1 MPVREAESYPG
12 VVDPVTALLSGL
24 GLSGSAG
31 LNAYVPLLVVGLL
44 GRFGVIDLS
53 SPYDSIE
60 STPALVVLGLLFA
73 VEFFADKIPGVDSVN
88 DVVQTVIR
96 PLAGAVLMAGSLG
109 ITTHLP
115 TWVGVVAGLL
125 VAGGVHATKAV
136 ARPAINVGTVGVG
149 GPIVS
154 TVEDAVAVVTSV
166 LAVLAPLLMVVFV
179 IAVVVVAYRRV
190 SRWRAARAA
199 AAQSTVV

>member
-1 MPVREAESYPG
+1 
-12 VVDPVTALLSGL
+12 VDPVTALLSGL

-44 GRFGVIDLS
+44 GRFGVIDLP

-73 VEFFADKIPGVDSVN
+73 VEFFADKVPGVDSVN
-88 DVVQTVIR
+88 DVVQTVVR

-154 TVEDAVAVVTSV
+154 TVEDAVAFVTSV

-179 IAVVVVAYRRV
+179 VVVVVVVYRRV
-190 SRWRAARAA
+190 SRWRAARAESA
-199 AAQSTVV
+199 AARPS

>member
-1 MPVREAESYPG
+1 M
-12 VVDPVTALLSGL
+12 DPVTALLSGL

-44 GRFGVIDLS
+44 GRFGVVDLP

-73 VEFFADKIPGVDSVN
+73 VEFFADKVPGVDTVN
-88 DVVQTVIR
+88 DVVQTVVR

-109 ITTHLP
+109 ISTHLP
-115 TWVGVVAGLL
+115 TWVGVVAGLV
-125 VAGGVHATKAV
+125 VAGSVHATKAV
-136 ARPAINVGTVGVG
+136 ARPAINVSTVGVG
-149 GPIVS
+149 GPVVS
-154 TVEDAVAVVTSV
+154 VVEDVVAFVTSV

-179 IAVVVVAYRRV
+179 VVVVVVVYRRV
-190 SRWRAARAA
+190 SRWRTARSRAGAAS
-199 AAQSTVV
+199 ST

>member
-1 MPVREAESYPG
+1 MEAPTYPG

-44 GRFGVIDLS
+44 DRFDVVHLPA
-53 SPYDSIE
+53 PYDSIS
-60 STPALVVLGLLFA
+60 STPALIVLGVQFA
-73 VEFFADKIPGVDSVN
+73 IEFFADKVPGVDSVN
-88 DVVQTVIR
+88 DVVQTVVR

-109 ITTHLP
+109 IATDLP
-115 TWVGVVAGLL
+115 PWVGVVAGLV

-136 ARPAINVGTVGVG
+136 ARPAVNVSTAGVG
-149 GPIVS
+149 GPVVS
-154 TVEDAVAVVTSV
+154 LVEDGVAFVTSV

-179 IAVVVVAYRRV
+179 VVVVVVAYRRV
-190 SRWRAARAA
+190 SRWRASRAA
-199 AAQSTVV
+199 RSDSSTGSPA